1 MVAEAMSN
9 PDPVE
14 SAWKIHGILNDW
26 TGKADAKASFA
37 LTIES
42 ASLGAVIAFSNKDRA
57 LGQISDPQLL
67 WLYRIGTMV
76 LSVAVLCAAAAV
88 VPQIRG
94 RLARRNW
101 QDNFIYFGHLRSW
114 NPRNLEEALLDMELL
129 PVLTR
134 QLVAMSKIA
143 WIKYRLIQVSLVLA
157 VLGALLITVSGVL
170 A

>member
-1 MVAEAMSN
+1 
-9 PDPVE
+9 
-14 SAWKIHGILNDW
+14 
-26 TGKADAKASFA
+26 
-37 LTIES
+37 
-42 ASLGAVIAFSNKDRA
+42 
-57 LGQISDPQLL
+57 
-67 WLYRIGTMV
+67 MV

-114 NPRNLEEALLDMELL
+114 TPRNLEEALLDMELL

-143 WIKYRLIQVSLVLA
+143 WIKYRLVQVSLILA